1 MGITLELPNTAPKAD
16 TEVIEA
22 TLPVSTMTAEAVQEE
37 VKTELTQ
44 VEKLSLEEQQEVD
57 NFARQINLHDSE
69 MILRYGESTQ
79 QKLEK
84 FTDGA
89 LQGVVGRDVGEIGK
103 LLTEMTTNIKDFN
116 EKAESKVIMFVRSLK
131 KKTDLLIVKYSV
143 VSDTL
148 EKVKKELI
156 GQRTTLLVDIKML
169 DKMYDDNLEYYKEL
183 TMYILAGHQ
192 ALKETR
198 EGELCELR
206 QKAEASGA
214 QEDAL
219 LYSDLKD
226 HCENFEKQLFDLEL
240 TRSVCLQTA
249 PQIRLVQKTDEQLVR
264 KIQSSINNTIPIWKQ
279 KIAIALA
286 IQHNEEAAKVQK
298 GITDLTS
305 QMLEDNARQLH
316 TSVAAAAREADR
328 GVIDVQSIIVSNTE
342 LLATFDDIWAIQE
355 EGCKARTEARVEL
368 RKAEESLKQ
377 KLLQASQRA
386 KS

>member
-44 VEKLSLEEQQEVD
+44 VEKLSPEEQQEVD

-131 KKTDLLIVKYSV
+131 KKTDLLIVKYSE

-169 DKMYDDNLEYYKEL
+169 DKMYDDNL
-183 TMYILAGHQ
+183 
-192 ALKETR
+192 
-198 EGELCELR
+198 
-206 QKAEASGA
+206 
-214 QEDAL
+214 
-219 LYSDLKD
+219 
-226 HCENFEKQLFDLEL
+226 
-240 TRSVCLQTA
+240 
-249 PQIRLVQKTDEQLVR
+249 
-264 KIQSSINNTIPIWKQ
+264 QS
-279 KIAIALA
+279 
-286 IQHNEEAAKVQK
+286 
-298 GITDLTS
+298 
-305 QMLEDNARQLH
+305 
-316 TSVAAAAREADR
+316 
-328 GVIDVQSIIVSNTE
+328 
-342 LLATFDDIWAIQE
+342 
-355 EGCKARTEARVEL
+355 
-368 RKAEESLKQ
+368 
-377 KLLQASQRA
+377 
-386 KS
+386 

>member
-1 MGITLELPNTAPKAD
+1 MSITLELPRTAPK
-16 TEVIEA
+16 TGESVVEA
-22 TLPVSTMTAEAVQEE
+22 TLPADVITAESVQAE
-37 VKTELTQ
+37 VDNTLTQ
-44 VEKLSLEEQQEVD
+44 VEKLSPEEQEQVD
-57 NFARQINLHDSE
+57 IFAKQINLHDSE
-69 MILRYGESTQ
+69 VIMRYGESTQ

-89 LQGVVGRDVGEIGK
+89 LQGVAGRDVGEIGD
-103 LLTEMTTNIKDFN
+103 LLTEMTTSIKDFN
-116 EKAESKVIMFVRSLK
+116 EKAESKVMVFIRTLK
-131 KKTDLLIVKYSV
+131 KKADILTVKYSE
-143 VSDTL
+143 VSETL
-148 EKVKKELI
+148 EKIKKELL

-169 DKMYDDNLEYYKEL
+169 DKMYNDNLEYYKEL
-183 TMYILAGHQ
+183 TMYIMAGYQ
-192 ALKETR
+192 ALKEAR
-198 EGELCELR
+198 EGELCELKHR
-206 QKAEASGA
+206 AEVSGA

-219 LYSDLKD
+219 RYSDLKD
-226 HCENFEKQLFDLEL
+226 RCENFEKQLYDLEL

-305 QMLEDNARQLH
+305 QMLEDNAKKLH
-316 TSVAAAAREADR
+316 TSVVAAARESER
-328 GVIDVQSIIVSNTE
+328 GVIDVQAIITSNTE
-342 LLATFDDIWAIQE
+342 LLATFDDIWSIQE
-355 EGCKARTEARVEL
+355 EGCKARADARIEL

-386 KS
+386 QS